1 MRKELLNKAQ
11 KIKLIILDADGVL
24 TEGRI
29 VYGTSRGTE
38 MELMSFH
45 VHDGFGIVRAI
56 GLGMPIVIISGRRS
70 RILERRAKE
79 LGIREMYQGSKNKLH
94 PYESVKKR
102 HGLRDEEI
110 AYMGDDIPDLVLL
123 KLVGLSAAAG
133 SAVPEVKRA
142 VDYVSSLNGGEGAVR
157 EFIDLILR
165 AQKKI
170 KIASGFNSNERS
182 QLGRKNHERQTRH

>member
-1 MRKELLNKAQ
+1 MRKELLKKAK
-11 KIKLIILDADGVL
+11 KIKLVILDADGVL
-24 TEGRI
+24 TGGRI
-29 VYGTSRGTE
+29 DYATSRGID

-70 RILERRAKE
+70 RILKRRANE
-79 LGIREMYQGSKNKLH
+79 LDIRELYQGSENKLH

-110 AYMGDDIPDLVLL
+110 AYMGDDVPDLVLL
-123 KLVGLSAAAG
+123 KRVGLSAATG

-142 VDYVSSLNGGEGAVR
+142 VDYVSRSDGGRGAVR

-165 AQKKI
+165 VQKKI
-170 KIASGFNSNERS
+170 
-182 QLGRKNHERQTRH
+182 T